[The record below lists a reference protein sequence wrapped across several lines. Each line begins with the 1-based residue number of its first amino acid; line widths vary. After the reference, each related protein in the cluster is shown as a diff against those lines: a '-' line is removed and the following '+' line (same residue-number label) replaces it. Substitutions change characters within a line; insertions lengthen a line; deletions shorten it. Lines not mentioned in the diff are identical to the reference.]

1 MKLEYPELADISEF
15 DTLQNKELKFV
26 WFFANQTSPF
36 INIKN
41 RRERGRLALDA
52 AFGEDKAPK
61 ELKNEV
67 LTGMFDERIRAAIE
81 RMSKFD
87 AGVRTRAKS
96 MAERIFSNFEII
108 IKVDPDEVE
117 QMEDDEKANYVNL
130 AKTVQGALP
139 DLVKQL
145 ESGYG
150 IRERNSD
157 DSGNNIMNDLM
168 GN

>member
-1 MKLEYPELADISEF
+1 
-15 DTLQNKELKFV
+15 
-26 WFFANQTSPF
+26 
-36 INIKN
+36 
-41 RRERGRLALDA
+41 
-52 AFGEDKAPK
+52 
-61 ELKNEV
+61 
-67 LTGMFDERIRAAIE
+67 
-81 RMSKFD
+81 MSKFD

-96 MAERIFSNFEII
+96 MAERIFSNFEVI

-157 DSGNNIMNDLM
+157 NSGNNIMDDLM